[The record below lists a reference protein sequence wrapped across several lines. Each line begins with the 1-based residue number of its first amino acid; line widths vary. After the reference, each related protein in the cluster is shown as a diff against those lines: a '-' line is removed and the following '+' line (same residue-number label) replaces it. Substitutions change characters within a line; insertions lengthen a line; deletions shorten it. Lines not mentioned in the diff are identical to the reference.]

1 MPIPQLLGRDDVTEG
16 GSWDIRSALPLRGS
30 PSTCIEFRQMNVPMG
45 NSLLEDAIRAHEMLH
60 AKVSPT
66 AKIFKGFL
74 DRGFA
79 AERTIIVAEETRV
92 NYLGNQLG
100 FPIAQDLADGREF
113 IDGRMLA
120 SSDWKQCMYGY
131 VATSFTA
138 GQEPYVNGVEE
149 INPAWADQLRYIGM
163 AIDKHWEEAKSLYK
177 IDGIAKIDSD
187 KSEYGF
193 EHTYQLAI
201 KLELW
206 AGSESIIESI
216 DDITSEETSDPS
228 IQKIMARGGS
238 VWDDLRFSPVK
249 PTQHVVG
256 AISKKRIAMQYGKNP
271 RRMSRLYTDPQKRI
285 FDHTVKSP
293 GGIVVIDGSGSMSLR
308 TEQIKEM
315 ILAAPG
321 CTVVIYSS
329 SDDLERWKPEHNIF
343 FLAENGKMVEERK
356 YPDLFGGNGVDL
368 PAIKWAVGK
377 RKSRKTP
384 VIWVTDGYV
393 HTLGTE
399 TLNCALFAQK
409 QGVLMAQNADE
420 AVEMLRDIK
429 RRRPVKSSTPW
440 SFRRALSSDRLS

>member
-45 NSLLEDAIRAHEMLH
+45 DSLLEDAIRVHEMLH

-66 AKIFKGFL
+66 AKVFKTFL
-74 DRGFA
+74 DRGYA
-79 AERTIIVAEETRV
+79 AERTVIVAEETRV
-92 NYLGNQLG
+92 NYLADQLG
-100 FPIAQDLADGREF
+100 FPVKQDLSDGREF

-138 GQEPYVNGVEE
+138 GQEPYLNGVNE
-149 INPAWADQLRYIGM
+149 INPTWANQLRLIGE
-163 AIDKHWEEAKSLYK
+163 AIEKHWEKANKLDGV
-177 IDGIAKIDSD
+177 DGIAKIDSD
-187 KSEYGF
+187 YSQYGF
-193 EHTYQLAI
+193 EHTYSLAM

-206 AGSESIIESI
+206 AGSEAIIENI
-216 DDITSEETSDPS
+216 DNITFHENLDPS
-228 IQKIMARGGS
+228 VQKILARGGS
-238 VWDDLRFSPVK
+238 VWDDLRFSPAK
-249 PTQHVVG
+249 PNKHVVG

-271 RRMSRLYTDPQKRI
+271 RRMNRLYTDPQKRI
-285 FDHTVKSP
+285 FDHTIKSA
-293 GGIVVIDGSGSMSLR
+293 GGFVVIDGSGSMNLD
-308 TEQIKEM
+308 TDQIKEM

-329 SDDLERWKPEHNIF
+329 ADDLEGYKPKHNIF
-343 FLAENGKMVEERK
+343 FLAQNGKMVDDGK
-356 YPDLFGGNGVDL
+356 YPELFGGNGVDL

-377 RKSRKTP
+377 RKSKKTP

-399 TLNCALFAQK
+399 VMNCALFAK
-409 QGVLMAQNADE
+409 NQGVLMAQSADE
-420 AVEMLRDIK
+420 AVEMLKELK
-429 RRRPVKSSTPW
+429 RRRPVKSSIPW
-440 SFRRALSSDRLS
+440 SFRRALVNDRLA